1 MNLSNYGINAYKN
14 VANTDSS
21 DEKKTVQYPAFEKL
35 SRKDTG
41 NAPVT
46 PAKQPQKSINE
57 IFDKRFFPQL
67 SDKNFQGNESAR
79 VAAKALTSGGLIKV
93 PEQPKEKDGK
103 ESIYRRVAKFLLLI
117 GVDEAAKI
125 LPHLTEAQTEKII
138 PEIASIRYV
147 EPDEA
152 AEILE
157 EFQGLVKQAREEG
170 GLDTARTILEKAFGS
185 HKASVILEKTASQI
199 SGKPFEYL
207 SEADSDRISLLLK
220 DESNAVKALVLSYMS
235 PKIAAE
241 VINALESDDK
251 KDVILRLAKLTKISP
266 EIVQR
271 VDKALQEKMNHLAA
285 SKSDSI
291 DGKNILAQILKRM
304 SPEAEEGILNNL
316 AEEDSELGE
325 DLRERLFTAEDIINA
340 DDRFIQD
347 KLHNM
352 DEEEIAYLIAA
363 KKDDFRNKILRN
375 VSENRRKSIL
385 ETESF
390 LHPMRK
396 SDCDKATAQFFA
408 SLRRAHEE
416 GKLFIK
422 GRDDELYV

>member
-1 MNLSNYGINAYKN
+1 
-14 VANTDSS
+14 
-21 DEKKTVQYPAFEKL
+21 
-35 SRKDTG
+35 
-41 NAPVT
+41 
-46 PAKQPQKSINE
+46 
-57 IFDKRFFPQL
+57 
-67 SDKNFQGNESAR
+67 
-79 VAAKALTSGGLIKV
+79 
-93 PEQPKEKDGK
+93 
-103 ESIYRRVAKFLLLI
+103 
-117 GVDEAAKI
+117 
-125 LPHLTEAQTEKII
+125 
-138 PEIASIRYV
+138 
-147 EPDEA
+147 
-152 AEILE
+152 
-157 EFQGLVKQAREEG
+157 
-170 GLDTARTILEKAFGS
+170 
-185 HKASVILEKTASQI
+185 
-199 SGKPFEYL
+199 
-207 SEADSDRISLLLK
+207 
-220 DESNAVKALVLSYMS
+220 
-235 PKIAAE
+235 
-241 VINALESDDK
+241 
-251 KDVILRLAKLTKISP
+251 
-266 EIVQR
+266 
-271 VDKALQEKMNHLAA
+271 
-285 SKSDSI
+285 
-291 DGKNILAQILKRM
+291 M